1 MSARLGSSSVLLLL
15 RLWPFPTAAVAAVAE
30 VVAVTAVAET
40 AAAVAAVVETAA
52 AVAAVE
58 RSRLLLRPWVAAAG
72 SSAAVG
78 LLGRGPSLSPG
89 CWQGGS
95 WTASAVS
102 WRSPLGSSVE
112 VAEEL
117 PDRRADG
124 ASSMLV
130 ARRVE
135 LAVGG
140 ASGTTA
146 GCIRY
151 SSRLTDMLVGSSKGN
166 EASPGEEFAA
176 DREFGTIQETNEATL
191 MIQIRIL
198 HAFIPNATKLSK
210 TRGT

>member
-1 MSARLGSSSVLLLL
+1 MTVVGGSSI
-15 RLWPFPTAAVAAVAE
+15 AVAAVAE
-30 VVAVTAVAET
+30 TV
-40 AAAVAAVVETAA
+40 AAVASA
-52 AVAAVE
+52 E
-58 RSRLLLRPWVAAAG
+58 RSRLLLRPWVAG
-72 SSAAVG
+72 SSAAAG

-95 WTASAVS
+95 WTASADS

-151 SSRLTDMLVGSSKGN
+151 SSRLTDMLVGSSKGD

-176 DREFGTIQETNEATL
+176 DREFGTRRRHRWVGTSSSVTNLKQRE
-191 MIQIRIL
+191 QVR
-198 HAFIPNATKLSK
+198 
-210 TRGT
+210 